1 MFRRRS
7 RVLPTFVIGLREGL
21 EAALIVGIIAAFL
34 LNQGRR
40 EALRQVWAGVAAAIA
55 LCLAFGIGL
64 KVLSAELPQRQQEGL
79 ETVVGLF
86 AVAMVT
92 YMIIWMRRHS
102 REMKAHLEGAAA
114 GALQSGSARALVVM
128 AFLAVLREGFETAV
142 FLVAT
147 FQASGNATASAAG
160 AVLGIVVAVV
170 LGYAIYRGGAKIN
183 MARFFRAT
191 GVVLVIVAAGLVMTA
206 LHTAHEAG
214 WLNAG
219 QSQAFD
225 MSSVVRPGSVLSSV
239 LTGVL
244 GLQPYPTVVEVA
256 GWVVYAVPLL
266 ALVCWPQR
274 RRPAKASARSANV
287 PSTVSAS

>member
-1 MFRRRS
+1 
-7 RVLPTFVIGLREGL
+7 VLPTFVIGLREGL
-21 EAALIVGIIAAFL
+21 EASLIVGIIAAFL

-40 EALRQVWAGVAAAIA
+40 EALRQVWAGVAAAVA
-55 LCLAFGIGL
+55 LCLAIGIGL
-64 KVLSAELPQRQQEGL
+64 QVLSAELPQRQQEGL

-102 REMKAHLEGAAA
+102 RQMKSHLEGAAA
-114 GALQSGSARALVVM
+114 GALESGSARALVVM

-142 FLVAT
+142 FLLAT
-147 FQASGNATASAAG
+147 FQASSNATASAAG

-191 GVVLVIVAAGLVMTA
+191 GLVLVIVAAGLVMTA

-225 MSSVVRPGSVLSSV
+225 MSSVVRPGSVVSSV

-244 GLQPYPTVVEVA
+244 GLQPYPTVVEAV

-274 RRPAKASARSANV
+274 RRPAKQAPSAQSANV
-287 PSTVSAS
+287 PSALSAS

>member
-7 RVLPTFVIGLREGL
+7 GVLPTFVIGLREGL

-40 EALRQVWAGVAAAIA
+40 EALRQVWAGVAAAVA

-225 MSSVVRPGSVLSSV
+225 MSSVVRPGSVISSV

-244 GLQPYPTVVEVA
+244 GLQPYPTVIEVA

-266 ALVCWPQR
+266 ALVCWPLR
-274 RRPAKASARSANV
+274 RRPAKASAHSANV

>member
-1 MFRRRS
+1 
-7 RVLPTFVIGLREGL
+7 
-21 EAALIVGIIAAFL
+21 
-34 LNQGRR
+34 
-40 EALRQVWAGVAAAIA
+40 
-55 LCLAFGIGL
+55 
-64 KVLSAELPQRQQEGL
+64 
-79 ETVVGLF
+79 
-86 AVAMVT
+86 MVT
-92 YMIIWMRRHS
+92 YMVVWMRRHA
-102 REMKAHLEGAAA
+102 RGMRGALESSAGAALVA
-114 GALQSGSARALVVM
+114 GSTTALVAM